1 MLAQMARQILDAHTQ
16 VEILRD
22 ALLREIEAR
31 RLEVAVKCVIRPLPL
46 KAAHQRREA
55 VQSLAVKAEDLA
67 YFARREPPA
76 VSAYI
81 GGHRGAELAVALVDI
96 LDRFLAIITAWQIQV
111 DVGPFVALLGQEAF
125 KQ

>member
-16 VEILRD
+16 VKILRD
-22 ALLREIEAR
+22 APLCEIEAR
-31 RLEVAVKCVIRPLPL
+31 RLEMAVKCVIRPLPL

-55 VQSLAVKAEDLA
+55 VQSLPVKAEDLA
-67 YFARREPPA
+67 YLARREPPS

-81 GGHRGAELAVALVDI
+81 GGHRSAELAIALIDI

-111 DVGPFVALLGQEAF
+111 DVGPFIALLRQKAF